1 MPGWDTPNMAHE
13 SVRGTSRR
21 GKIGGTSV
29 RSYQRRRDSPAPR
42 RGRGLQ
48 YVHGTRS
55 TNPITVVGFLAAAV
69 VVALLV
75 LGVLLLAT
83 HTSPAHR
90 SETAPSAVQR
100 DHPGGVFPHSPPRPA
115 PPPPPCYPLQVG
127 C

>member
-1 MPGWDTPNMAHE
+1 MGYE
-13 SVRGTSRR
+13 SVRGTGRR

-29 RSYQRRRDSPAPR
+29 RGYQRRRDSAPR

-48 YVHGTRS
+48 HVHGTRS
-55 TNPITVVGFLAAAV
+55 SNPITVVGFLAAAV

-75 LGVLLLAT
+75 PGVLLLAT
-83 HTSPAHR
+83 RTSPAHH

-100 DHPGGVFPHSPPRPA
+100 NHPGGGVFPHSPPRPA